1 MQIEQRGTGWA
12 GAILVSISLCIVLIL
27 AIWFSGLLKMG
38 PPEEDIIDLQKTYSA
53 NYIPE
58 YLANNYMGKEVK
70 LKTVTITSS
79 NVESG
84 AKYEI
89 SIGWPID
96 WKDKIYLYDDG
107 LIEDALRKYA
117 TMWWD
122 LTGVMTTREIGM
134 NVSPYWGGVDIQVED
149 CTALYVTN
157 IDSVSFEEY
166 MERLLT

>member
-1 MQIEQRGTGWA
+1 MDRRGIGRA
-12 GAILVSISLCIVLIL
+12 GPILASILLCIVLIL

-38 PPEEDIIDLQKTYSA
+38 PPEEDMIDLQKTYSA

-79 NVESG
+79 NVDSG
-84 AKYEI
+84 AQYEI
-89 SIGWPID
+89 SILMAILD

-122 LTGVMTTREIGM
+122 LTGVVTTREISK

-149 CTALYVTN
+149 CTALHVTN

-166 MERLLT
+166 MKRLIE